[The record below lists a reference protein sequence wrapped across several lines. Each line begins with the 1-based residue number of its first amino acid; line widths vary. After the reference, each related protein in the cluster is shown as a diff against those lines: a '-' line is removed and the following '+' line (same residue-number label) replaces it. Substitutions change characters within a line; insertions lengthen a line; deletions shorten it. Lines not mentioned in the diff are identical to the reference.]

1 MNLDK
6 NMLLKRLAD
15 ESRKQ
20 RTALI
25 KSYVSQAKRSV
36 ALGTFLYGH
45 PDLIGWVPEG
55 CRAYVAIGE
64 ADLQVTKSDSLA
76 DPGKYTWTR
85 NELMKQASGH
95 CLLRVIPGHHMKYV
109 LVDPFT
115 DAAAGLLL
123 TCNLTPSGVDV
134 GQAHLARVSSHEM
147 SVELSSAEC
156 ADLAELSKFTLFG
169 APKVREF
176 TKGGLDPVTPLNMEL
191 AKPGEL
197 LINGYGLTSLS
208 EELISLIES
217 SKSSVSLCTY
227 ALDVESPA
235 FQSLAGLV
243 SKGKKVVV
251 MLNKSAANQRAYADL
266 ISMGVKAHMIE
277 RMHAKAVLVDDCMGI
292 ISTANFCK
300 QGMAEGVNI
309 GARCDQTKPDRLTAL
324 RTFFA
329 DRLTRLW

>member
-1 MNLDK
+1 MNFDK
-6 NMLLKRLAD
+6 NTSMKRLAD
-15 ESRKQ
+15 ASRKQ
-20 RTALI
+20 RTELI
-25 KSYVSQAKRSV
+25 KSSVSRSRHSV
-36 ALGTFLYGH
+36 VLGTYLYGH
-45 PDLIGWVPEG
+45 PDLMNWIPEG

-64 ADLQVTKSDSLA
+64 ADLNITKADALG

-95 CLLRVIPGHHMKYV
+95 CLLRAIPGHHLKYV

-115 DAAAGLLL
+115 DEASGLLL

-134 GQAHLARVSSHEM
+134 DQAHLARISSHEM
-147 SVELSSAEC
+147 EVVLSSAESR
-156 ADLAELSKFTLFG
+156 DLAALSKFALFG

-176 TKGGLDPVTPLNMEL
+176 TKTGLDPVPPLGLEL
-191 AKPGEL
+191 APPAEL
-197 LINGYGLTSLS
+197 LVNGYGLTGLS
-208 EELISLIES
+208 DEVISLIES

-235 FQSLAGLV
+235 FQSLTGLV

-251 MLNKSAANQRAYADL
+251 MLNKSAANQRAYTEL
-266 ISMGVKAHMIE
+266 ISMGVKAHMVE

-292 ISTANFCK
+292 VSTANFCK

-329 DRLTRLW
+329 DRLTRL